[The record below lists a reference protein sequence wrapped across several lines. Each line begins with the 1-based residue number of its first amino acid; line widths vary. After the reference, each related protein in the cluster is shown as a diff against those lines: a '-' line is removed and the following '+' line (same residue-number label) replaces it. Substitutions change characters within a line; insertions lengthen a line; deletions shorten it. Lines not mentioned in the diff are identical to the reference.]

1 MSRQSSPMSKANKM
15 TPVNQSGGNLIKQI
29 EQQSSS
35 KHGGG
40 GSDKT
45 IGAYL
50 PRDSEVNEM
59 VAGVGVGK

>member
-1 MSRQSSPMSKANKM
+1 MSKANKM

-40 GSDKT
+40 SDKT
-45 IGAYL
+45 LGTYL

-59 VAGVGVGK
+59 AAGVGVDK